1 MIYERGRGS
10 IYDLDANKDTT
21 EDTSVPDVMS
31 SYFTR
36 DPDPEPVRGGR
47 GNIVERPNERNDY
60 LASIIANQMAET
72 QRNDSNQF
80 SHGLDPIPYNLGV
93 PVPPQQTV
101 VNPQTVDARNINPF
115 VTSPYDTGQ
124 GAVTDDPYI
133 LGDGEDYMPS
143 YARYQKPMGKGYTQI
158 ISEGIGDFGQAVYE
172 DPLGV
177 GKAIASGLYEG
188 GKDLLTDP
196 VGTVYGYGKNVVQSG
211 INLGSSGEGGGLS
224 YGLAGYLPEG
234 VTEENATPE
243 QLTAARQAKL
253 GDIFQVGSVVPV
265 AQGVRLAANVAK
277 PALSYGLGQV
287 KSPFIRNAER
297 LNKIVI
303 EAQDQLEASGFRNV
317 GTKENPQFTGAEA
330 PSFIPDAK
338 TNSAE
343 TIAEY
348 RARQKIAK
356 DMYAKGATDAEVRE
370 FAGIQRV
377 TYKTIDDRT
386 ITRDFMLLQSPQ
398 FDVDKTIRLMIEGA
412 DDIFEEVVSTGDN
425 IKTRY
430 SMSETGKGDST
441 LGEIIKNIDDYKL
454 LDDGETSFSSTGF
467 KTMTPDLEGDFT
479 PNIGEA
485 RARGKGYPLE
495 MRYNP
500 LYARDGS
507 SGLKGSYAGIP
518 YLIDS
523 NVFHEFDHIVKG
535 AGDKEIFNEST
546 GGGLDFLAKY
556 RGKRIEEINKTLEK
570 IETLKKNNLINDN
583 LYKDADGNLSKETL
597 AEKMVRDLEKE
608 REILTSPLVLP
619 EGSYPQFDYDL
630 YQQTPIEVFA
640 RGAVPGDP
648 LTTTRTDLNLFG
660 IMNPLVKGDKK
671 TSIGEGL
678 GRAYNELKTIKGL
691 KSKISNL
698 PYILGTQ
705 PLGTRKVPISYE
717 QMVPYKIKPDDDFR
731 KLFKVE

>member
-47 GNIVERPNERNDY
+47 GNIVERPNERSDY

-72 QRNDSNQF
+72 QRDDSNQF
-80 SHGLDPIPYNLGV
+80 SVGLDPIAYNLGV

-115 VTSPYDTGQ
+115 VTSAYNP
-124 GAVTDDPYI
+124 VTDDPYI
-133 LGDGEDYMPS
+133 IGDGEDYTPS
-143 YARYQKPMGKGYTQI
+143 YIRDQTPIVGKSYANI
-158 ISEGIGDFGQAVYE
+158 ISQGIGDAGKAIYE

-177 GKAIASGLYEG
+177 GKSIASGVYEG

-196 VGTVYGYGKNVVQSG
+196 VGTVYGYGKDVVQSG

-234 VTEENATPE
+234 VTVDNATPE

-253 GDIFQVGSVVPV
+253 GDIFQVGSVIPV

-277 PALSYGLGQV
+277 PALSYGIGQI

-303 EAQDQLEASGFRNV
+303 EAQDQLEAAGFRNV
-317 GTKENPQFTGAEA
+317 GTNENPQFTGAEA

-338 TNSAE
+338 KNSAE

-356 DMYAKGATDAEVRE
+356 SMYARGATDAEVRD

-377 TYKTIDDRT
+377 TYKTIDGRT
-386 ITRDFMLLQSPQ
+386 ITRDLMLLQSPQ

-430 SMSETGKGDST
+430 SMSETGEGEST
-441 LGEIIKNIDDYKL
+441 FGEIIKNIDDYKL
-454 LDDGETSFSSTGF
+454 LDDGESSFPSIRFT
-467 KTMTPDLEGDFT
+467 TMKPDFEGNFDSARGT
-479 PNIGEA
+479 A
-485 RARGKGYPLE
+485 RARGRGYPSE
-495 MRYNP
+495 MSYNP
-500 LYARDGS
+500 LYARDGDM
-507 SGLKGSYAGIP
+507 GLKGSYAGIP

-535 AGDKEIFNEST
+535 TGDKEIYDQSA
-546 GGGLDFLAKY
+546 GGGLGFLAKY
-556 RGKRIEEINKTLEK
+556 GENRIEEINKTLK
-570 IETLKKNNLINDN
+570 NIETLKEQNLINDN
-583 LYKDADGNLSKETL
+583 RYIDADGNFSKETL
-597 AEKMVRDLEKE
+597 AEKMVRDLQKE
-608 REILTSPLVLP
+608 REILTPPANANKQQLR
-619 EGSYPQFDYDL
+619 QFYYNL
-630 YQQTPIEVFA
+630 YQSTPVEVFA
-640 RGAVPGDP
+640 RGAVPNVP

-671 TSIGEGL
+671 TDIFEGL
-678 GRAYNELKTIKGL
+678 GRAFSDLKLLSKYGGLKKGL
-691 KSKISNL
+691 SSI
-698 PYILGTQ
+698 PFILGK
-705 PLGTRKVPISYE
+705 PYGTREVPISYE
-717 QMVPYKIKPDDDFR
+717 QMVPYKVTPDDDVR